1 MLPLQFATSGD
12 SRDAYQAHLLEGCDV
27 AFGPMTPLTELVS
40 QFQKL
45 LVEFLVNPPSARR
58 EEVAWLSIE
67 VLVEAAAEWAAR
79 LHRNR
84 CEQIVCMVKAKRTN
98 KKAVKSNLI
107 YRSTL
112 IGVSG
117 DILWRYFQKFLLE
130 LEKKTG
136 LDVAE
141 AFSDVLY
148 RLDQAYHMASEGNI
162 SSGPLPLPAELV
174 SMHKT
179 TAASE

>member
-1 MLPLQFATSGD
+1 MPPFQFTS
-12 SRDAYQAHLLEGCDV
+12 RYLALDAYQSHFLKWCEV
-27 AFGPMTPLTELVS
+27 TFGQMTPLTELLRL
-40 QFQKL
+40 FEKKL
-45 LVEFLVNPPSARR
+45 AEFVLNPPSARR
-58 EEVAWLSIE
+58 EVAWLSIE
-67 VLVEAAAEWAAR
+67 DLVEAAAAWAAR

-141 AFSDVLY
+141 AFSDALY
-148 RLDQAYHMASEGNI
+148 RLDQAYHMASEA
-162 SSGPLPLPAELV
+162 SMAAGPLPLPAELV

-179 TAASE
+179 AAAAE

>member
-1 MLPLQFATSGD
+1 
-12 SRDAYQAHLLEGCDV
+12 
-27 AFGPMTPLTELVS
+27 
-40 QFQKL
+40 
-45 LVEFLVNPPSARR
+45 
-58 EEVAWLSIE
+58 
-67 VLVEAAAEWAAR
+67 
-79 LHRNR
+79 
-84 CEQIVCMVKAKRTN
+84 MVKAKRTN

-141 AFSDVLY
+141 AFSDALY
-148 RLDQAYHMASEGNI
+148 RLDQAYHMASEA
-162 SSGPLPLPAELV
+162 SMAAGPLPLPAELV

-179 TAASE
+179 AAAAE

>member
-1 MLPLQFATSGD
+1 MPPFQFTS
-12 SRDAYQAHLLEGCDV
+12 RYLALDAYLAKFRKGRGV
-27 AFGPMTPLTELVS
+27 TFGPTSPLTELVS
-40 QFQKL
+40 RFQKL
-45 LVEFLVNPPSARR
+45 LAKFVLNPPSARR

-84 CEQIVCMVKAKRTN
+84 CEQIVCMVEAKRTN

-130 LEKKTG
+130 LEKNTG

-148 RLDQAYHMASEGNI
+148 RLDQAYHMASEA
-162 SSGPLPLPAELV
+162 SMASGPLPLPTELV

-179 TAASE
+179 TAAAE